1 LAEEVSRPPG
11 LIAGSAALDQFCR
24 DLQREPV
31 IALDTEGNSFHAYFD
46 RVCLIQIG
54 IPGRE
59 VLLDPLAL
67 QLEPLAPLLAD
78 PDRMLVV
85 HGGDF
90 DVRSLRRDFGFS
102 FGRIFDT
109 MLAAQT
115 LGMKELSLAGLLK
128 QRLGVD
134 VEKGQQR
141 SDWGRRPLRP
151 EQLVYAAADVRFL
164 LSLQSSLER
173 DLVAAGKRSTA
184 EVQFEKLRHLVARP
198 KRFDA
203 EGYLRL
209 REARSLGEASRR
221 VLKILWLGREA
232 LARSLDRPPFK
243 VIGESVMLEVAR
255 RLPTT
260 QEELRAIPGV
270 SELVAGRLFGDIARA
285 RAAEGS
291 GDAVAKVDG

>member
-1 LAEEVSRPPG
+1 LAEEVPR
-11 LIAGSAALDQFCR
+11 LIQDNAALEQFCLE
-24 DLQREPV
+24 LQREPV
-31 IALDTEGNSFHAYFD
+31 VALDTEGNSFHAYFD
-46 RVCLIQIG
+46 RVCLIQVG

-59 VLLDPLAL
+59 VLLDSLAL
-67 QLEPLAPLLAD
+67 KIEPLAPLLAD
-78 PDRMLVV
+78 PARLLVV

-102 FGRIFDT
+102 FGRMFDT

-115 LGMKELSLAGLLK
+115 LGLKGLSLAALVRE
-128 QRLGVD
+128 RLGID
-134 VEKGQQR
+134 LAKGQQR

-164 LSLQSSLER
+164 LRLQASLES
-173 DLVAAGKRSTA
+173 DLVAAGKRSAA
-184 EVQFEKLRHLVARP
+184 EAQFEKLRHLVARP

-209 REARSLGEASRR
+209 RQARSLSEPSRR
-221 VLKILWLGREA
+221 VLKTLWLGREA

-255 RLPTT
+255 RLPAD
-260 QEELRAIPGV
+260 EKELRAIPGV
-270 SELVAGRLFGDIARA
+270 SELVTGRLSGDIARA
-285 RAAEGS
+285 RAAEDG
-291 GDAVAKVDG
+291 GDTVAKVDG